1 MPTESGLA
9 LPYARPAVRD
19 LAFLLTS
26 PSPWLC
32 GADLPPERLLGPDGE
47 ALLARLDH
55 APAELEA
62 WLAAAPPNGWDNMP
76 NGFSPSGFA
85 RQNTSTS
92 SLKI

>member
-1 MPTESGLA
+1 MPAKPGLA

-26 PSPWLC
+26 PSPCLC
-32 GADLPPERLLGPDGE
+32 VADLPPERLLWPDGE

-62 WLAAAPPNGWDNMP
+62 WLAVAAAKRLG
-76 NGFSPSGFA
+76 
-85 RQNTSTS
+85 
-92 SLKI
+92 